1 MELNIV
7 IKSPLTFYRY
17 ISLVG
22 IDLTR
27 KEKEL
32 LVLLYKANKEG
43 LTTESRDE
51 AFMLSNYSTKPVMN
65 NVIKSIRDKGWIVN
79 KIEFNG
85 IVKSFDPE
93 IESVNF
99 KFQKNEE

>member
-1 MELNIV
+1 MKLNIV
-7 IKSPLTFYRY
+7 IKSPLTFYKF

-32 LVLLYKANKEG
+32 LVLLYEANKEG

-51 AFMLSNYSTKPVMN
+51 AFLLSNYSTKPVMN

-79 KIEFNG
+79 KVEFNG
-85 IVKSFDPE
+85 IVKSFDPG
-93 IESVNF
+93 IKSVNF
-99 KFQKNEE
+99 KFQKNEA